1 MRLGLSTPVVIQP
14 PGATP
19 AWEAAA
25 DIADVARIATAAD
38 KLGFDY
44 LTCSEHIAVPDED
57 AVRRGSTYW
66 DPLATLSYLAACTTR
81 IRLATSVLVLGYQH
95 PLAIAKR
102 YGTLDRLSGGRVVLG
117 VGVGSAAAEFDVLGA
132 SFVDRGARADDAIAA
147 LRAAWGTTRPSYDGV
162 FYRFSSLRV
171 EPCGTRR
178 RVPIWVGGRTRR
190 SLRRA
195 LELGDGWMP
204 FALSRSEITS
214 MLGGESLPPG
224 FELVLASPRLD
235 PTGDPA
241 RCVRKLIA
249 LRESGATAVTCS
261 VTATSA
267 AHYCD
272 QLAALR
278 HLADDLG
285 S

>member
-1 MRLGLSTPVVIQP
+1 MRLGVSTPVVIQP
-14 PGATP
+14 TGATP

-25 DIADVARIATAAD
+25 DIADVARIAAAAD
-38 KLGFDY
+38 DLGFDY

-57 AVRRGSTYW
+57 AVRRGSIYW

-117 VGVGSAAAEFDVLGA
+117 VGVGSSATEFEVLGA
-132 SFVDRGARADDAIAA
+132 SFADRGARADDAIAA
-147 LRAAWGTTRPSYDGV
+147 LRAAWGTTRPDYDGA

-171 EPCGTRR
+171 EPCGVQP
-178 RVPIWVGGRTRR
+178 RVPIWVGGRTAR

-204 FALSRSEITS
+204 FALSRNEIAT
-214 MLGGESLPPG
+214 MLDGRSLPPD
-224 FELVLASPRLD
+224 FEVVLATPRLD

-241 RCVRKLIA
+241 RCAHKLAA
-249 LRESGATAVTCS
+249 LRASGATAVTCS

-267 AHYCD
+267 GHYCD
-272 QLAALR
+272 QLVALR
-278 HLADDLG
+278 DLADDIW